1 LPVKKDQ
8 GLFFMSGR
16 IIARIVAGLG
26 LVILA
31 GCGGGKGENA
41 RRQAE
46 VVPVTTQVVQTS
58 AWSDTLQALGT
69 AKARESVTVTAKVS
83 EIIEAV
89 HFDSGQQVSAGTP
102 LVTLRGQA
110 QEAALVQA
118 QATFAEADQLYKR
131 QRELAAQ
138 QLVASATLDTQ
149 RAIRDAAEARVREM
163 QSDIGDRRVRAPF
176 AGVLGIRQVSEGSLV
191 TPTTVIATLDDI
203 ERMHVDFQVP
213 EAELASLAKGDKVSA
228 TSVAYPGR
236 TFEGEV
242 ATIDTRVDPGTR
254 AVTVRADFINSDH
267 ALRPGMLLDVRMY
280 RPERQALVI
289 PEIAVVQVGRDSFV
303 YRVKPDHT
311 VERVDVVSG
320 ARRSGVVEIREGLK
334 AGERIV
340 VDGTGKLRPGLKVED
355 SAAPAPGNAPAA
367 APADAPAP
375 APAEK
380 ATDPAPAGTVRS
392 PVSAT
397 AAPAAATGSAG

>member
-1 LPVKKDQ
+1 
-8 GLFFMSGR
+8 MSGR
-16 IIARIVAGLG
+16 ITARIIAGLG
-26 LVILA
+26 LAILA
-31 GCGGGKGENA
+31 GCGSKDQAA

-69 AKARESVTVTAKVS
+69 AKARESVTITAKVS
-83 EIIEAV
+83 EIIDTV

-110 QEAALVQA
+110 QEAALLQA

-236 TFEGEV
+236 TFEGDV

-254 AVTVRADFINSDH
+254 AVTVRADFINADH
-267 ALRPGMLLDVRMY
+267 ALRPGMLLDVRMF

-303 YRVKPDHT
+303 FRVKPDHV

-334 AGERIV
+334 AGDRIV
-340 VDGTGKLRPGLKVED
+340 VDGTGKLRPGLKVND
-355 SAAPAPGNAPAA
+355 TA
-367 APADAPAP
+367 APAP
-375 APAEK
+375 APATPAASPAAEK
-380 ATDPAPAGTVRS
+380 ATDPAPAGTTRA
-392 PVSAT
+392 PTGAT
-397 AAPAAATGSAG
+397 AAAAPVGSAG

>member
-1 LPVKKDQ
+1 MLV
-8 GLFFMSGR
+8 R
-16 IIARIVAGLG
+16 ITARIAAGLG
-26 LVILA
+26 LALLA
-31 GCGGGKGENA
+31 ACGSKDEAA

-46 VVPVTTQVVQTS
+46 QVPVTTQVVQTS
-58 AWSDTLQALGT
+58 AWNDTLQALGT

-83 EIIEAV
+83 EIIERV
-89 HFDSGQQVSAGTP
+89 HFESGQQVAAGTP

-110 QEAALVQA
+110 QQAALVQA

-149 RAIRDAAEARVREM
+149 RAIRDAAEARVLEM

-213 EAELASLAKGDKVSA
+213 EAELASLGQGDKVTA

-254 AVTVRADFINSDH
+254 AVTVRADFINADH
-267 ALRPGMLLDVRMY
+267 ALRPGMLLDVRMF

-289 PEIAVVQVGRDSFV
+289 PEIAVVQVGRESFV
-303 YRVKPDHT
+303 YRVKADQS

-320 ARRSGVVEIREGLK
+320 ARRAGVVEIREGVK
-334 AGERIV
+334 AGDRIV
-340 VDGTGKLRPGLKVED
+340 VDGTGKLRPGLKVSD
-355 SAAPAPGNAPAA
+355 TPAA
-367 APADAPAP
+367 APSPAP
-375 APAEK
+375 VEG
-380 ATDPAPAGTVRS
+380 PAGT
-392 PVSAT
+392 PPPQPAQKAT
-397 AAPAAATGSAG
+397 APVERAG

>member
-1 LPVKKDQ
+1 
-8 GLFFMSGR
+8 MSGR

-58 AWSDTLQALGT
+58 AWSETLQALGT

-303 YRVKPDHT
+303 FRVKPDHT

-355 SAAPAPGNAPAA
+355 SAAPPPGNAPAA
-367 APADAPAP
+367 APADAPAS

>member
-1 LPVKKDQ
+1 MLV
-8 GLFFMSGR
+8 R
-16 IIARIVAGLG
+16 ITARIAAGLG
-26 LVILA
+26 LALLA
-31 GCGGGKGENA
+31 ACGSKDEAA

-46 VVPVTTQVVQTS
+46 QVPVTTQVVQTS
-58 AWSDTLQALGT
+58 AWNDTLQALGT

-83 EIIEAV
+83 EIIEKV
-89 HFDSGQQVSAGTP
+89 HFESGQQVAAGTP

-149 RAIRDAAEARVREM
+149 RAIRDAAEARVLEM
-163 QSDIGDRRVRAPF
+163 RSDIGDRRVRAPF

-213 EAELASLAKGDKVSA
+213 EAELASLGKGDKVTA

-254 AVTVRADFINSDH
+254 AVTVRADFINADH
-267 ALRPGMLLDVRMY
+267 ALRPGMLLDVRMF

-289 PEIAVVQVGRDSFV
+289 PEIAVVQVGRESFV
-303 YRVKPDHT
+303 YRVKPDQS

-320 ARRSGVVEIREGLK
+320 ARRAGVVEIREGVK
-334 AGERIV
+334 AGDRIV
-340 VDGTGKLRPGLKVED
+340 VDGTGKLRPGLKVND
-355 SAAPAPGNAPAA
+355 TPAA
-367 APADAPAP
+367 APTSAPVADPAATP
-375 APAEK
+375 AQPPAQK
-380 ATDPAPAGTVRS
+380 ATAPVD
-392 PVSAT
+392 
-397 AAPAAATGSAG
+397 SAG

>member
-1 LPVKKDQ
+1 VEHQ
-8 GLFFMSGR
+8 GLYFMSGR
-16 IIARIVAGLG
+16 ITARIIAGLG
-26 LVILA
+26 LAILA
-31 GCGGGKGENA
+31 GCGSKDQAA

-69 AKARESVTVTAKVS
+69 AKARESVTITAKVS
-83 EIIEAV
+83 EIIETV

-110 QEAALVQA
+110 QEAALLQA

-213 EAELASLAKGDKVSA
+213 EAEQASLAKGDNVSA

-236 TFEGEV
+236 TFEGDV

-254 AVTVRADFINSDH
+254 AVTVRADFINADH
-267 ALRPGMLLDVRMY
+267 ALRPGMLLDVRMF

-303 YRVKPDHT
+303 FRVKPDHV

-334 AGERIV
+334 AGDRIV
-340 VDGTGKLRPGLKVED
+340 VDGTGKLRPGLKVND
-355 SAAPAPGNAPAA
+355 
-367 APADAPAP
+367 
-375 APAEK
+375 
-380 ATDPAPAGTVRS
+380 
-392 PVSAT
+392 T
-397 AAPAAATGSAG
+397 AAPAAAPVGSAG

>member
-1 LPVKKDQ
+1 LPVRKYQ

-16 IIARIVAGLG
+16 ITARIVAGLG

-31 GCGGGKGENA
+31 GCGGKGEAA

-69 AKARESVTVTAKVS
+69 AKARESVTITAKVS
-83 EIIEAV
+83 EIIETV
-89 HFDSGQQVSAGTP
+89 HFESGQQVSAGTP

-110 QEAALVQA
+110 QEAALLQA

-213 EAELASLAKGDKVSA
+213 EAELASLSQGDKVSA

-254 AVTVRADFINSDH
+254 AVTVRADFINTDH
-267 ALRPGMLLDVRMY
+267 ALRPGMLLDVRMF
-280 RPERQALVI
+280 RPERQAVVI

-303 YRVKPDHT
+303 FRVKPDHV
-311 VERVDVVSG
+311 VERVDIVSG

-334 AGERIV
+334 PGERIV

-355 SAAPAPGNAPAA
+355 SAAPAPGATPATPPAA
-367 APADAPAP
+367 SPADAPA
-375 APAEK
+375 ER
-380 ATDPAPAGTVRS
+380 ATEPAPAGTTRPPAGAS
-392 PVSAT
+392 SA
-397 AAPAAATGSAG
+397 AAPTGAAG

>member
-1 LPVKKDQ
+1 MLV
-8 GLFFMSGR
+8 R
-16 IIARIVAGLG
+16 ITARIAAGLG
-26 LVILA
+26 LALLA
-31 GCGGGKGENA
+31 ACGSKDEAA

-46 VVPVTTQVVQTS
+46 QVPVTSQVVQTS
-58 AWSDTLQALGT
+58 AWNDTLQALGT

-83 EIIEAV
+83 EIIEKV
-89 HFDSGQQVSAGTP
+89 HFESGQQVAAGTP

-149 RAIRDAAEARVREM
+149 RAIRDAAEARVLEM
-163 QSDIGDRRVRAPF
+163 RSDIGDRRVRAPF

-213 EAELASLAKGDKVSA
+213 EAELASLAKGDKVTA

-236 TFEGEV
+236 TFKGEV

-254 AVTVRADFINSDH
+254 AVTVRADFINADH
-267 ALRPGMLLDVRMY
+267 ALRPGMLLDVRMF

-289 PEIAVVQVGRDSFV
+289 PEIAVVQVGRESFV
-303 YRVKPDHT
+303 YRVKPDQS

-320 ARRSGVVEIREGLK
+320 ARRAGVVEIREGVK
-334 AGERIV
+334 AGDRIV
-340 VDGTGKLRPGLKVED
+340 VDGTGKLRPGLKVND
-355 SAAPAPGNAPAA
+355 TPAA
-367 APADAPAP
+367 APATTAPGTPATAPAREP
-375 APAEK
+375 AQK
-380 ATDPAPAGTVRS
+380 A
-392 PVSAT
+392 
-397 AAPAAATGSAG
+397 AAPVGNAG

>member
-1 LPVKKDQ
+1 MLV
-8 GLFFMSGR
+8 R
-16 IIARIVAGLG
+16 ITARIVAGLG
-26 LVILA
+26 LALLA
-31 GCGGGKGENA
+31 ACGSKDEAA

-46 VVPVTTQVVQTS
+46 QVPVTTQVVQPS

-83 EIIEAV
+83 EIIERV
-89 HFDSGQQVSAGTP
+89 HFESGQQVAAGTP

-110 QEAALVQA
+110 QQAALVQA

-149 RAIRDAAEARVREM
+149 RAIRDAAEARVLEM

-213 EAELASLAKGDKVSA
+213 EAELASLGKGDKVTA

-254 AVTVRADFINSDH
+254 AVTVRADFINADH
-267 ALRPGMLLDVRMY
+267 ALRPGMLLDVRMF

-303 YRVKPDHT
+303 YRVKPDQS

-320 ARRSGVVEIREGLK
+320 ARRAGVVEIREGVK
-334 AGERIV
+334 AGDRIV
-340 VDGTGKLRPGLKVED
+340 VDGTGKLRPGLKVSD
-355 SAAPAPGNAPAA
+355 TPTAPAA
-367 APADAPAP
+367 APV
-375 APAEK
+375 EE
-380 ATDPAPAGTVRS
+380 
-392 PVSAT
+392 
-397 AAPAAATGSAG
+397 PAAAPTQPPAQKATTPVESAG

>member
-1 LPVKKDQ
+1 MLV
-8 GLFFMSGR
+8 R
-16 IIARIVAGLG
+16 ITARIAAGLG
-26 LVILA
+26 LALLA
-31 GCGGGKGENA
+31 ACGSKDEAA

-46 VVPVTTQVVQTS
+46 QVPVTTQVVQTS
-58 AWSDTLQALGT
+58 AWNDTLQALGT

-83 EIIEAV
+83 EIIERV
-89 HFDSGQQVSAGTP
+89 HFESGQQVAAGTP

-149 RAIRDAAEARVREM
+149 RAIRDAAEARVLEM
-163 QSDIGDRRVRAPF
+163 RSDIGDRRVRAPF

-213 EAELASLAKGDKVSA
+213 EAELASLGKGDKVTA

-254 AVTVRADFINSDH
+254 AVTVRADFINADH
-267 ALRPGMLLDVRMY
+267 ALRPGMLLDVRMF

-289 PEIAVVQVGRDSFV
+289 PEIAVVQVGRESFV
-303 YRVKPDHT
+303 YRVKPDQS
-311 VERVDVVSG
+311 VERVDVVTG
-320 ARRSGVVEIREGLK
+320 ARRAGVVEIREGVK
-334 AGERIV
+334 AGDRIV
-340 VDGTGKLRPGLKVED
+340 VDGTGKLRPGLKVND
-355 SAAPAPGNAPAA
+355 TPAA
-367 APADAPAP
+367 APATAPGTPATAPAQEP
-375 APAEK
+375 AQK
-380 ATDPAPAGTVRS
+380 ATAPVGNAG
-392 PVSAT
+392 
-397 AAPAAATGSAG
+397 

>member
-1 LPVKKDQ
+1 
-8 GLFFMSGR
+8 MSGR
-16 IIARIVAGLG
+16 ITARIVAGLG

-31 GCGGGKGENA
+31 GCGGKGEAA

-69 AKARESVTVTAKVS
+69 AKARESVTITAKVS
-83 EIIEAV
+83 EIIETV
-89 HFDSGQQVSAGTP
+89 HFESGQQVSAGTP

-110 QEAALVQA
+110 QEAALLQA

-213 EAELASLAKGDKVSA
+213 EAELASLSQGDKVSA

-254 AVTVRADFINSDH
+254 AVTVRADFINTDH
-267 ALRPGMLLDVRMY
+267 ALRPGMLLDVRMF
-280 RPERQALVI
+280 RPERQAVVI

-303 YRVKPDHT
+303 FRVKPDHV
-311 VERVDVVSG
+311 VERVDIVSG

-334 AGERIV
+334 PGERIV

-355 SAAPAPGNAPAA
+355 SAAPAPGATPATPPAA
-367 APADAPAP
+367 SPADAPA
-375 APAEK
+375 ER
-380 ATDPAPAGTVRS
+380 ATEPAPAGTTRPPAGAS
-392 PVSAT
+392 SA
-397 AAPAAATGSAG
+397 AAPTGAAG

>member
-1 LPVKKDQ
+1 MLV
-8 GLFFMSGR
+8 R
-16 IIARIVAGLG
+16 ITARIAAGLG
-26 LVILA
+26 LALLA
-31 GCGGGKGENA
+31 ACGSKDEAA

-46 VVPVTTQVVQTS
+46 QVPVTTQVVQPS
-58 AWSDTLQALGT
+58 AWNDTLQALGT

-83 EIIEAV
+83 EIIEQV
-89 HFDSGQQVSAGTP
+89 HFESGQQVAAGTP
-102 LVTLRGQA
+102 MVTLRGQA

-149 RAIRDAAEARVREM
+149 RAIRDAAEARVLEM
-163 QSDIGDRRVRAPF
+163 KSDIGDRRVRAPF

-213 EAELASLAKGDKVSA
+213 EAELASLAKGDKVTA

-254 AVTVRADFINSDH
+254 AVTVRADFINADH
-267 ALRPGMLLDVRMY
+267 ALRPGMLLDVRMF

-289 PEIAVVQVGRDSFV
+289 PEIAVVQVGRESFV
-303 YRVKPDHT
+303 YRVKGDQS

-320 ARRSGVVEIREGLK
+320 ARRAGVVEIREGLK
-334 AGERIV
+334 AGDRIV
-340 VDGTGKLRPGLKVED
+340 VDGTGKLRPGLKVSD
-355 SAAPAPGNAPAA
+355 SPAKPAA
-367 APADAPAP
+367 APAATPPQPPAQ
-375 APAEK
+375 K
-380 ATDPAPAGTVRS
+380 ATAPVD
-392 PVSAT
+392 
-397 AAPAAATGSAG
+397 SAG